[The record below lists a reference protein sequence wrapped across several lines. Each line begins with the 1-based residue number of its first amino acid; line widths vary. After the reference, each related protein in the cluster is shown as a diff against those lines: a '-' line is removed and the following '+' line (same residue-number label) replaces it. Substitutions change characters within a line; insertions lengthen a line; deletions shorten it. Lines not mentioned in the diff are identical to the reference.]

1 MMLKATVVLFSA
13 LASAQSQS
21 TLLQAIG
28 NIPSLSNFT
37 AFYRANEPFANLLF
51 GNQSLYPITVL
62 VPNDQAFAGYFQKT
76 GKSLTELTPQQLL
89 PLIQYHTLV
98 SSLGKE
104 NFTVPSDGG
113 GAGTG
118 TTVPTL
124 LTEGASNN
132 RSAGP
137 ALAAKFGGAQKAQGQ
152 VVFVNP
158 AAQSIRSKRFILSS
172 RQSTDSR
179 SSIRSGLSS
188 NVNLTALEAQEGSWA
203 GGRFHIIDG
212 LLTLPDL
219 CSNTI
224 RGAKLSGLDNAL
236 NRTGLWPTLDSS
248 KNVTCLGPSD
258 AAFKAAGSPDSALN
272 ATDLTKAL
280 LFHTLPQVAY
290 SDYLVNGQEFTSIDG
305 PKVRVRIE
313 GTGAN
318 RSIYF
323 NNAKVIAE
331 NVLTNNG
338 LMHIIDSVML
348 PLNSSSATPTPS
360 SSSQPTGPANSR
372 APAPNVSVD
381 WRGWTIVYAVGF
393 FVVAD
398 VVGMGIFG
406 LRM

>member
-1 MMLKATVVLFSA
+1 MLNPTILLFSA
-13 LASAQSQS
+13 VLPLASAQSQS
-21 TLLQAIG
+21 TLLQAIS

-62 VPNDQAFAGYFQKT
+62 VPNDQAFAGYFQQT
-76 GKSLTELTPQQLL
+76 GRSLASLSPQQLL

-98 SSLGKE
+98 STLGKE
-104 NFTVPSDGG
+104 NFTAPADGP

-124 LTEGASNN
+124 LVEGASNN

-137 ALAAKFGGAQKAQGQ
+137 ALANKFGGATKAQGQ
-152 VVFVNP
+152 VVFINP
-158 AAQSIRSKRFILSS
+158 AAQSIRSKRFVLSN

-188 NVNLTALEAQEGSWA
+188 NVNLTALEPQEGSWA

-224 RGAKLSGLDNAL
+224 RGAKLTGLDNAL
-236 NRTGLWPTLDSS
+236 NRSGLWPTLDSS

-258 AAFKAAGSPDSALN
+258 AAFKAAGNPDSALN
-272 ATDLTKAL
+272 ASVLTKAL
-280 LFHTLPQVAY
+280 LFHTLPEVAY
-290 SDYLVNGQEFTSIDG
+290 SDFLVDGQEFTSIDG

-313 GTGAN
+313 GTGSN
-318 RSIYF
+318 RTIYF

-331 NVLTNNG
+331 NVL
-338 LMHIIDSVML
+338 
-348 PLNSSSATPTPS
+348 
-360 SSSQPTGPANSR
+360 
-372 APAPNVSVD
+372 
-381 WRGWTIVYAVGF
+381 
-393 FVVAD
+393 
-398 VVGMGIFG
+398 
-406 LRM
+406 